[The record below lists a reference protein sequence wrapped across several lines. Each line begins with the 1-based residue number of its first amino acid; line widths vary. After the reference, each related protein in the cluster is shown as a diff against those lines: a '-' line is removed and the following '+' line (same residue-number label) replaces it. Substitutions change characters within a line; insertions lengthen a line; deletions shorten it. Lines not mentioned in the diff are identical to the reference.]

1 MNDKCYGILY
11 IPKYNPYGER
21 IGYKKEYVDLNFTID
36 IHNEENICRYIRDV
50 LKINNFSVIWT
61 FLDFDHFIDL
71 H

>member
-11 IPKYNPYGER
+11 IPKYRNGMR
-21 IGYKKEYVDLNFTID
+21 IGYKKEYIDLNFTID
-36 IHNEENICRYIRDV
+36 IHNEENICRYVRDV
-50 LKINNFSVIWT
+50 LKIDRFSVIWT